1 MSQARFSVAYD
12 GPAIKSGTMDVKD
25 LAPALLAIGQLFDA
39 ANTVLNS
46 DRTTVS
52 VNVRTTGE
60 GSFEVFLEAVQGRFD
75 QLVGLFISEEV
86 TAAAQLITLMTGTTG
101 GLFWLVKKLQGR
113 NPDRIEEINKSEVR
127 IVIGSETYKVPI
139 TLLRL
144 YRDIPTRT
152 ALEGLVRDPLRKK
165 GIETFEIRKNKET
178 FQEVSRD
185 ESEFF
190 ARPEI
195 PEETLTSNTRI
206 AAFSIISLAFKDDN
220 KWRLYDGNAPISAL
234 IADDAFLHK
243 VNNNQIA
250 FAKGDV
256 LICNVKT
263 VQTRGRDGL
272 KTEYT
277 VEHVIEHKP
286 AIRQMPLNLDI
297 SPHDDP
303 GEGDEEGKE

>member
-12 GPAIKSGTMDVKD
+12 GPAVKSGTMDVKD

-52 VNVRTTGE
+52 VNVRATGE
-60 GSFEVFLEAVQGRFD
+60 GSFEVFLEAVQGKLG
-75 QLVGLFISEEV
+75 QLVGLFTSEEV
-86 TAAAQLITLMTGTTG
+86 TAAAQLVALVG
-101 GLFWLVKKLQGR
+101 GLKGLVWLIKKLRGR
-113 NPDRIEEINKSEVR
+113 NPDRVEKINESEVR
-127 IVIGSETYKVPI
+127 IVIGSETYEVPI

-144 YRDIPTRT
+144 YQDIPTRV
-152 ALEGLVRDPLRKK
+152 ALEGLIRDPLKKK

-178 FQEVSRD
+178 LQEVSRD

-190 ARPEI
+190 ARPEVS
-195 PEETLTSNTRI
+195 EETLINKTRI
-206 AAFSIISLAFKDDN
+206 AASIISLAFKDDN

-234 IADDAFLHK
+234 IADEAFLRK

-256 LICNVKT
+256 LICDVKM

-277 VEHVIEHKP
+277 VEHVVEHKP
-286 AIRQMPLNLDI
+286 AAHQMPLNLGL
-297 SPHDDP
+297 SPHDGS